1 MGIITYPAGIYSANC
16 YIIFDENTNEGFIVD
31 PGGDPDDILK
41 VVKDKGIDVRFIV
54 LTHGHFDHTGGV
66 NAIKS
71 ELNIPVY
78 MNENDNYLVSGKDRV
93 NIDSSIN
100 DGDTMSFGQ
109 KELKIIQTPGHTPG
123 SITIA
128 LEDNLFTG
136 DTLFYGSVGRTDLPG
151 GSYDSL
157 ISSIKEKLL
166 IFPDNTK
173 VFPGHGQSSTIGNE
187 KKHNPFL
194 K

>member
-1 MGIITYPAGIYSANC
+1 
-16 YIIFDENTNEGFIVD
+16 
-31 PGGDPDDILK
+31 
-41 VVKDKGIDVRFIV
+41 
-54 LTHGHFDHTGGV
+54 
-66 NAIKS
+66 
-71 ELNIPVY
+71 
-78 MNENDNYLVSGKDRV
+78 V